1 MNPAIALTF
10 SRLFFALIF
19 SFSFYSAVKGSIYS
33 ADKAYLLI
41 AVCCVIIIEL
51 SDAFDGII
59 ARKRGEV
66 TAFGKIFDPTCD
78 SISRQTIICT
88 FMATD
93 IIPLWMFLI
102 FLYRDAILSF
112 LRVMCAIDGTVMAAK
127 AAGKIKAIL
136 QAVGIFCVLAVTLGY
151 TFNIGSLPA
160 QLWGKHPGFWIM
172 LFPAIFTLVS
182 MFAYLIPSWHVAKK
196 MMIPD
201 TKG

>member
-19 SFSFYSAVKGSIYS
+19 SFSFYTAAKGNLYS
-33 ADKAYLLI
+33 ADKVYLLI
-41 AVCCVIIIEL
+41 AIICVVIIEL

-59 ARKRGEV
+59 ARRRGEV
-66 TAFGKIFDPTCD
+66 TRFGKIFDPVCD

-127 AAGKIKAIL
+127 TAGKIKAVL
-136 QAVGIFCVLAVTLGY
+136 QAVGIICVLTVTVAY

-160 QLWGKHPGFWIM
+160 TVWGKHPGYWI
-172 LFPAIFTLVS
+172 LWYGKLLLTIRVFSVCQR
-182 MFAYLIPSWHVAKK
+182 
-196 MMIPD
+196 
-201 TKG
+201 